1 MTWKTSHV
9 ASLKSDRA
17 VMNTSGLRTYA
28 RVRCVVLRPIQ
39 IVDADAISTHANP
52 FHKRNE
58 YKGLRSLRMM
68 KTKQAASP
76 LWVTDDNYQNFFW
89 NCTTTNAQQIIR
101 AFQKSRELSFPM
113 RFVVLLIIRLPTRW
127 SFMISLL
134 QRDLLGKICGRSR
147 KVLALRSEERLG
159 TCSIHSTLERD
170 IAVVSRPCEIWW

>member
-39 IVDADAISTHANP
+39 IVDFDAISTHANP

-58 YKGLRSLRMM
+58 YKGLKSLRMM

-76 LWVTDDNYQNFFW
+76 LWGTDDNYQNFF
-89 NCTTTNAQQIIR
+89 
-101 AFQKSRELSFPM
+101 
-113 RFVVLLIIRLPTRW
+113 
-127 SFMISLL
+127 
-134 QRDLLGKICGRSR
+134 
-147 KVLALRSEERLG
+147 
-159 TCSIHSTLERD
+159 
-170 IAVVSRPCEIWW
+170 